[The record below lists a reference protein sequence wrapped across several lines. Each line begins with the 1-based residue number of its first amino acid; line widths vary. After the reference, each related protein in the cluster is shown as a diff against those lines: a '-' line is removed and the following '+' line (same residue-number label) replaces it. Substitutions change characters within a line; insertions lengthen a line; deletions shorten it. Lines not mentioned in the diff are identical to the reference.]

1 MTITAFE
8 VTGQATSAAPIPV
21 VAGASASQ
29 RIDVQV
35 WTAVTEPRV
44 VDQPT
49 GTPALVALEGIN
61 RALHVHLYDTEDG
74 MAIADVDTGVFGNG
88 ATLADALQ
96 DFRSALQTHLA
107 ALTEEDALSPSLQ
120 HQLDTLRTY
129 FTP

>member
-1 MTITAFE
+1 MTTTAFE
-8 VTGQATSAAPIPV
+8 VSGQATSAVPIPV
-21 VAGASASQ
+21 AAGASASQ
-29 RIDVQV
+29 QIDVPV

-44 VDQPT
+44 VAQPT
-49 GTPALVALEGIN
+49 GTPALVALEGID
-61 RALHVHLYDTEDG
+61 RALHVRIHETEDG
-74 MAIADVDTGVFGNG
+74 VAIADFDTGVFGDG

-107 ALTEEDALSPSLQ
+107 ALIEEDALSPSLQ